1 MKSITVEELHKLMN
15 NNEQITLVD
24 VREKG
29 ERVMASIK
37 GSTHVPIMAIPY
49 QLEIFNKDEP
59 IYLFC
64 HSGVRSAQACLY
76 LEQKGF
82 DAINILG
89 GIHAWSLEIDP
100 TVPIY

>member
-1 MKSITVEELHKLMN
+1 MKSITVQELHKLMN

-24 VREKG
+24 VREKR

-37 GSTHVPIMAIPY
+37 GSTHVPMMAIPY

-59 IYLFC
+59 IYLLC

-76 LEQKGF
+76 LEQQGF
-82 DAINILG
+82 DSVNIIG
-89 GIHAWSLEIDP
+89 GIHAWSTEVDSSVP
-100 TVPIY
+100 TY

>member
-1 MKSITVEELHKLMN
+1 MKSITVKELQKLM

-37 GSTHVPIMAIPY
+37 GSTHVPMTAIPY

-76 LEQKGF
+76 LEQQGF
-82 DAINILG
+82 DSVNIIG
-89 GIHAWSLEIDP
+89 GIHAWSIEVDSSVP
-100 TVPIY
+100 TY

>member
-1 MKSITVEELHKLMN
+1 MKSITVKELHKLM

-29 ERVMASIK
+29 ERVMASIR
-37 GSTHVPIMAIPY
+37 GSTHVPMTAIPY

-76 LEQKGF
+76 LEQQGF
-82 DAINILG
+82 DSVNIIG
-89 GIHAWSLEIDP
+89 GIQAWSTEIDSSVP
-100 TVPIY
+100 TY

>member
-1 MKSITVEELHKLMN
+1 MKSITVQELHRLMN

-37 GSTHVPIMAIPY
+37 GSTHVPMMAIPH

-59 IYLFC
+59 IYLLC

-76 LEQKGF
+76 LEQQGF
-82 DAINILG
+82 DSVNIIG
-89 GIHAWSLEIDP
+89 GIHAWSLEVDP
-100 TVPIY
+100 EVPKY

>member
-1 MKSITVEELHKLMN
+1 MKLITVQELHNLMN
-15 NNEQITLVD
+15 NNERITLVD
-24 VREKG
+24 VRERG

-37 GSTHVPIMAIPY
+37 GSTHVPMMAIPH

-76 LEQKGF
+76 LEQQGF
-82 DAINILG
+82 DSVNIIG
-89 GIHAWSLEIDP
+89 GIHAWSTEVDP
-100 TVPIY
+100 SVKTY

>member
-1 MKSITVEELHKLMN
+1 MKSITVKELHKLM

-29 ERVMASIK
+29 ERVMASIR
-37 GSTHVPIMAIPY
+37 GSTHVPMTAIPY

-59 IYLFC
+59 IYIFC

-76 LEQKGF
+76 LEQQGF
-82 DAINILG
+82 DSVNIIG
-89 GIHAWSLEIDP
+89 GIHAWSTEIDSS
-100 TVPIY
+100 VPIY

>member
-1 MKSITVEELHKLMN
+1 MKSITVQELHKLMN

>member
-1 MKSITVEELHKLMN
+1 MKSITVQELHKLMN
-15 NNEQITLVD
+15 NNKNIPLVD

-37 GSTHVPIMAIPY
+37 GSIHVPMMAIPH
-49 QLEIFNKDEP
+49 QLELFNKDEP

-76 LEQKGF
+76 LEKQGF
-82 DAINILG
+82 DSVNIIG
-89 GIHAWSLEIDP
+89 GIHAWSTEIDSSVP
-100 TVPIY
+100 TY